1 MALVCAAFL
10 LALALVATPT
20 FAQAP
25 VDSSLAA
32 YIAGIR
38 AVDNHAHPMRAI
50 PAGAPADTEFDALPL
65 DALPPFNVPWRLRT
79 ENPEWLVGRRA
90 LYGIG
95 GDTGSSF
102 RDAFNAARSR
112 VIAAQGARF
121 PEWVLDQVGTE
132 VMFANRIALGPSLVP
147 PRFRWVPFADAL
159 MLPLDT
165 RIVAAL
171 TPDTR
176 SLYKKE
182 ATLLRRYLSDLG
194 MRTIPRDLDSYVRL
208 VVVPTLQRQRSGGAV
223 AEKFE
228 AAYLRALDFDDP
240 DPARARHIYAKY
252 AAGGSPGAAEY
263 KTLEDYLFR
272 VIARECGRLGLA
284 IHIHATDIAGGFY
297 LSRGS
302 APHLLEPVFND
313 STLRGT
319 NFVIVHGGWPLV
331 GQTMSMLNKP
341 NVYADISMMVLVLE
355 PMQLAGVLRQWLAEW
370 PEKVLY
376 GSDAFDGGPDQGWEE
391 VAWMAATTARRALG
405 IALTGMLR
413 DGEITR
419 DRAQTLARMVL
430 RENAL
435 RLYRLSG

>member
-1 MALVCAAFL
+1 LRAGFL
-10 LALALVATPT
+10 LALAFAATPT

-32 YIAGIR
+32 YIGRIR

-50 PAGAPADTEFDALPL
+50 PAGAPADTDFDALPL

-79 ENPEWLVGRRA
+79 ENPEWFAERRA
-90 LYGIG
+90 LYDVA

-102 RDAFNAARSR
+102 RATFTAARSR
-112 VIAAQGARF
+112 VTSAQGARF

-132 VMFANRIALGPSLVP
+132 VMFANRIALGPSLAP

-159 MLPLDT
+159 MLPLDA
-165 RIVAAL
+165 RIVAAQ

-182 ATLLRRYLSDLG
+182 ASLLRRYLRDLG
-194 MRTIPRDLDSYVRL
+194 MRTIPRDLVSYVRL
-208 VVVPTLQRQRSGGAV
+208 VVVPTLRHQRDAGAV

-240 DPARARHIYAKY
+240 NPAQARRIYAKY
-252 AAGGSPGAAEY
+252 AVGGSPNAAEY

-272 VIARECGRLGLA
+272 VIARESGRLGMA

-297 LSRGS
+297 LARGS
-302 APHLLEPVFND
+302 APHLLEPAFND

-319 NFVIVHGGWPLV
+319 NFVIIHGGWPLV
-331 GQTMSMLNKP
+331 GETMSMLNKP

-355 PMQLAGVLRQWLAEW
+355 PTQLAGVLRQWLAEW
-370 PEKVLY
+370 PEKILY

-391 VAWMAATTARRALG
+391 VAWMASTTGRRALA

-413 DGEITR
+413 NGEITR
-419 DRAQTLARMVL
+419 DRAETLARMVL

-435 RLYRLSG
+435 RLYRLP

>member
-1 MALVCAAFL
+1 MGLR
-10 LALALVATPT
+10 LALFALPLVAEQSV
-20 FAQAP
+20 AQAS

-32 YIAGIR
+32 YIAGVR

-50 PAGAPADTEFDALPL
+50 AAGAPADTEFDALPL
-65 DALPPFNVPWRLRT
+65 DALPPFNVPWRLRM
-79 ENPEWLVGRRA
+79 ENPEWLAGRRA
-90 LYGIG
+90 LYDITS
-95 GDTGSSF
+95 DSGSSF
-102 RDAFNAARSR
+102 RDAVNAARSR
-112 VIAAQGARF
+112 VKTAQGARF

-132 VMFANRIALGPSLVP
+132 VMLANRIALGPSLAP

-159 MLPLDT
+159 MLPLDS
-165 RIVAAL
+165 RVVAAR

-182 ATLLRRYLSDLG
+182 AALLQRYLRDLG
-194 MRTIPRDLDSYVRL
+194 MRAIPRDLDSYVRL
-208 VVVPTLQRQRSGGAV
+208 VVVPTLQRQRNAGAV

-240 DPARARHIYAKY
+240 DSAQARRIYAKY
-252 AAGGSPGAAEY
+252 AAGGSPGVGEY

-272 VIARECGRLGLA
+272 VIARESGRLGMA
-284 IHIHATDIAGGFY
+284 VHIHATDIAGGFY

-302 APHLLEPVFND
+302 APHLLEPAFND

-319 NFVIVHGGWPLV
+319 NFVIVHGGWPLA

-355 PMQLAGVLRQWLAEW
+355 PSQLAGALRQWLAEW

-391 VAWMAATTARRALG
+391 VAWMGATTARRALA
-405 IALTGMLR
+405 IALTGMMR

-419 DRAQTLARMVL
+419 SRAEALARMVL
-430 RENAL
+430 RDNAA
-435 RLYRLSG
+435 RLYGLNLQ

>member
-1 MALVCAAFL
+1 M
-10 LALALVATPT
+10 
-20 FAQAP
+20 
-25 VDSSLAA
+25 
-32 YIAGIR
+32 R
-38 AVDNHAHPMRAI
+38 AV

-79 ENPEWLVGRRA
+79 ENPGWLAGRRA
-90 LYGIG
+90 LYAIS

-102 RDAFNAARSR
+102 RDAFSAARGR
-112 VIAAQGARF
+112 VTTAQGARF

-132 VMFANRIALGPSLVP
+132 VMLANRIALGPTLAP

-165 RIVAAL
+165 RVVAAR

-182 ATLLRRYLSDLG
+182 AALLQRYLRDLG
-194 MRTIPRDLDSYVRL
+194 MRAIPRDLDSYVRQ
-208 VVVPTLQRQRSGGAV
+208 VVIPTLQRQRTAGAV

-228 AAYLRALDFDDP
+228 AAYLRPLDFDDP
-240 DPARARHIYAKY
+240 DSSQARRIYAKY
-252 AAGGSPGAAEY
+252 AAGGGPGVSEY

-272 VIARECGRLGLA
+272 VIARECGRLGMA
-284 IHIHATDIAGGFY
+284 VHIHATDIAGGFY

-302 APHLLEPVFND
+302 APHLLEPAFND

-355 PMQLAGVLRQWLAEW
+355 PTQLAGVLRQWLAEW

-391 VAWMAATTARRALG
+391 VAWMGATTARRALA
-405 IALTGMLR
+405 IALTGMMR
-413 DGEITR
+413 DGEISR
-419 DRAQTLARMVL
+419 GRAEALARMVL
-430 RENAL
+430 RDNAS
-435 RLYRLSG
+435 RLYRLNLP